1 MPKVTVVIPSYNGMK
16 YLPATVESVLQQT
29 FRDIEILIINDGSTD
44 NIIEWATQITDPRV
58 RLISQENQGLSGA
71 RNTGIINAAGEYIAF
86 IDADDLWLP
95 TKLEKQVQCL
105 DNSPQAGLAYTWTA
119 WTDETGKPTGV
130 VVASHVEGDV
140 WEQMVV
146 NDKISNGSSA
156 MVRRV
161 CFDKVG
167 LFDRELTSS
176 EDRDMWIR
184 LAAHYHF
191 AVVKEPLTLYR
202 RHSQSMSK
210 NRPKMLKNI
219 RRVFEKTFESVP
231 TELLYLRNRS
241 YAWIFLYTAWTCM
254 DEKNYQEAIKFRQ
267 QAILHYPQIFF
278 TSYCLR
284 LSLAVLI
291 MQLLGTQGYDNLRSL
306 TRHLRRL
313 VLGVAAS

>member
-1 MPKVTVVIPSYNGMK
+1 MPKVSVVIPAYNAMK
-16 YLPATVESVLQQT
+16 YLPATVESVLQQSFT
-29 FRDIEILIINDGSTD
+29 DIEILIINDGSSD
-44 NIIEWATQITDPRV
+44 NIIAWTAQITDPRV
-58 RLISQENQGLSGA
+58 QVISQQNQGLSGA
-71 RNTGIINAAGEYIAF
+71 RNTGIHHASGEYIAF

-95 TKLEKQVQCL
+95 TKLEKQVKCL
-105 DNSPQAGLAYTWTA
+105 DNSPQAGLVYTWTA

-130 VVASHVEGDV
+130 IVASHVEGYV

-156 MVRRV
+156 MVRRI

-167 LFDRELTSS
+167 LFDTELTSS

-219 RRVFEKTFESVP
+219 RRVFEKTFATVP

-241 YAWIFLYTAWTCM
+241 YGWINLYTAWTCM
-254 DEKNYQEAIKFRQ
+254 DEKNYQEAIKYRRQ
-267 QAILHYPQIFF
+267 ALLHYPQIFF
-278 TSYCLR
+278 TAYFLR
-284 LSLAVLI
+284 LSVAIVI
-291 MQLLGTQGYDNLRSL
+291 MQLLGSQGYDNLRSL
-306 TRHLRRL
+306 IRNLRRL
-313 VLGVAAS
+313 VLGAAT

>member
-1 MPKVTVVIPSYNGMK
+1 MPKVSVVIPSYNAMK

-29 FRDIEILIINDGSTD
+29 FTDFEVLIINDGSSD
-44 NIIEWATQITDPRV
+44 NILEWTTQITDPRV
-58 RLISQENQGLSGA
+58 RVISQENKGLSGA
-71 RNTGIINAAGEYIAF
+71 RNTGINNSSGEYIAF

-95 TKLEKQVQCL
+95 SKLEKQVKCL
-105 DNSPQAGLAYTWTA
+105 DNNPQAGLVYTWTA

-130 VVASHVEGDV
+130 IVASDVEGYV

-156 MVRRV
+156 MVRRI

-167 LFDRELTSS
+167 LFDTELTSS

-241 YAWIFLYTAWTCM
+241 YGWINLYTAWTCM
-254 DEKNYQEAIKFRQ
+254 DEKDYKEAIKYRRQ
-267 QAILHYPQIFF
+267 ALLHYPQLVF
-278 TSYCLR
+278 TDYFLR
-284 LSLAVLI
+284 LSVAILM
-291 MQLLGTQGYDNLRSL
+291 MQLLGSHGYDNLRSL
-306 TRHLRRL
+306 VRNLRKL
-313 VLGVAAS
+313 ILSGA

>member
-1 MPKVTVVIPSYNGMK
+1 MPKVSVVIPAYNAMQ

-29 FRDIEILIINDGSTD
+29 FTDIEILIINDGSSD
-44 NIIEWATQITDPRV
+44 NILAWTAQITDPRV
-58 RLISQENQGLSGA
+58 QVISQKNQGLSGA
-71 RNTGIINAAGEYIAF
+71 RNMGINHASGEYIAF

-95 TKLEKQVQCL
+95 TKLEKQVKCL
-105 DNSPQAGLAYTWTA
+105 DNSPQAGLVYTWTA

-130 VVASHVEGDV
+130 IVASDVEGYV

-156 MVRRV
+156 MVRRI

-167 LFDRELTSS
+167 LFDTELTSS

-219 RRVFEKTFESVP
+219 RRVFEKTFETVP

-241 YAWIFLYTAWTCM
+241 YGWINLYTAWTCM
-254 DEKNYQEAIKFRQ
+254 DEKNHQEAIKYRRQ
-267 QAILHYPQIFF
+267 ALLHYPQIFF
-278 TSYCLR
+278 TAYFLR
-284 LSLAVLI
+284 LSIAIVI
-291 MQLLGTQGYDNLRSL
+291 MQLLGSQGYDNLRSL
-306 TRHLRRL
+306 IRNLRRL
-313 VLGVAAS
+313 VLGAAT

>member
-1 MPKVTVVIPSYNGMK
+1 MPKVSVVIPAYNAMK

-29 FRDIEILIINDGSTD
+29 FTDIEILIINDGSSD
-44 NIIEWATQITDPRV
+44 NIIAWTTQITDPRV
-58 RLISQENQGLSGA
+58 QVISQQNQGLSGA
-71 RNTGIINAAGEYIAF
+71 RNTGINHASGEYIAF

-95 TKLEKQVQCL
+95 SKLEKQVKCL
-105 DNSPQAGLAYTWTA
+105 DNSPQAGLVYTWTA

-130 VVASHVEGDV
+130 IVASDVEGYV

-156 MVRRV
+156 MVRRI

-167 LFDRELTSS
+167 LFDTELTSS

-219 RRVFEKTFESVP
+219 RRVFEKTFETVP

-241 YAWIFLYTAWTCM
+241 YGWINLYTAWTCM
-254 DEKNYQEAIKFRQ
+254 DEKNHQEAIKYRRQ
-267 QAILHYPQIFF
+267 ALLHYPQIFF
-278 TSYCLR
+278 TAYFLR
-284 LSLAVLI
+284 LSVAIVI
-291 MQLLGTQGYDNLRSL
+291 MQLLGSQGYDNLRSL
-306 TRHLRRL
+306 IRNLRRL
-313 VLGVAAS
+313 VLGAAT

>member
-1 MPKVTVVIPSYNGMK
+1 MPKVSVVIPAYNAMK

-29 FRDIEILIINDGSTD
+29 FSDIEVLIINDGSTD
-44 NIIEWATQITDPRV
+44 NIIEWTAQITDPRV
-58 RLISQENQGLSGA
+58 RVISQENKGLSGA
-71 RNTGIINAAGEYIAF
+71 RNTGITNSCGEYIAF

-95 TKLEKQVQCL
+95 TKLEKQVKCL
-105 DNSPQAGLAYTWTA
+105 DDSPQAGLVYTWTA
-119 WTDETGKPTGV
+119 WTDESGKPTGV
-130 VVASHVEGDV
+130 IVASNVEGYV

-156 MVRRV
+156 MVRRI
-161 CFDKVG
+161 CFDQVG
-167 LFDRELTSS
+167 LFDTELTSS

-219 RRVFEKTFESVP
+219 RRVFEKTFASVP

-241 YAWIFLYTAWTCM
+241 YGWINLYTAWTCM
-254 DEKNYQEAIKFRQ
+254 DEKDYKEAIQYRRQ
-267 QAILHYPQIFF
+267 ALLHYPQLVF
-278 TSYCLR
+278 TNYFLR
-284 LSLAVLI
+284 LSLAILI
-291 MQLLGTQGYDNLRSL
+291 MQVLGSQGYENLRSL
-306 TRHLRRL
+306 TRNLRRL
-313 VLGVAAS
+313 VLRTAT

>member
-1 MPKVTVVIPSYNGMK
+1 MPKVSVVIPAYNAMK
-16 YLPATVESVLQQT
+16 YLPATVEIVLQQSFT
-29 FRDIEILIINDGSTD
+29 DIEILIINDGSSD
-44 NIIEWATQITDPRV
+44 NIIAWTAQITDPRV
-58 RLISQENQGLSGA
+58 QVISQQNQGLSGA
-71 RNTGIINAAGEYIAF
+71 RNTGIHHASGEYIAF

-95 TKLEKQVQCL
+95 TKLEKQVKCL
-105 DNSPQAGLAYTWTA
+105 DNSPQAGLVYTWTA

-130 VVASHVEGDV
+130 IVASHVEGYV

-156 MVRRV
+156 MVRRI

-167 LFDRELTSS
+167 LFDTELTSS

-219 RRVFEKTFESVP
+219 RRVFEKTFATVP

-241 YAWIFLYTAWTCM
+241 YGWINLYTAWTCM
-254 DEKNYQEAIKFRQ
+254 DEKNYQEAIKYRRQ
-267 QAILHYPQIFF
+267 ALLHYPQIFF
-278 TSYCLR
+278 TAYFLR
-284 LSLAVLI
+284 LSVAIVI
-291 MQLLGTQGYDNLRSL
+291 MQLLGSQGYDNLRSL
-306 TRHLRRL
+306 IRNLRRL
-313 VLGVAAS
+313 VLGAAT

>member
-1 MPKVTVVIPSYNGMK
+1 MPKVSVVIPAYNAMK

-29 FRDIEILIINDGSTD
+29 FTDIEILIINDGSSD
-44 NIIEWATQITDPRV
+44 NIIAWTTQITDPRV
-58 RLISQENQGLSGA
+58 QVISQENQGLSGA
-71 RNTGIINAAGEYIAF
+71 RNTGINHASGEYIAF

-95 TKLEKQVQCL
+95 TKLEKQVKCL
-105 DNSPQAGLAYTWTA
+105 DNYPQAGLVYTWTA

-130 VVASHVEGDV
+130 IVASDVEGYV

-156 MVRRV
+156 MVRRI

-167 LFDRELTSS
+167 LFDTELTSS

-219 RRVFEKTFESVP
+219 RRVFEKTFETVP

-241 YAWIFLYTAWTCM
+241 YGWINLYTAWTCM
-254 DEKNYQEAIKFRQ
+254 DEKNHQEAIKYRRL
-267 QAILHYPQIFF
+267 ALLHYPQIFF
-278 TSYCLR
+278 TAYFLR
-284 LSLAVLI
+284 LSVAIVI
-291 MQLLGTQGYDNLRSL
+291 MQLLGSQGYDNLRSL
-306 TRHLRRL
+306 IRNLRRL
-313 VLGVAAS
+313 VLGAAT

>member
-1 MPKVTVVIPSYNGMK
+1 MPKVSVVIPAYNAMK

-29 FRDIEILIINDGSTD
+29 FTDFEVLIINDGSSD
-44 NIIEWATQITDPRV
+44 NILEWTTQITDPRV
-58 RLISQENQGLSGA
+58 RVISQENKGLSGA
-71 RNTGIINAAGEYIAF
+71 RNTGINNSSGEYIAF

-95 TKLEKQVQCL
+95 SKLEKQVKSL
-105 DNSPQAGLAYTWTA
+105 DNNPQAGLVYTWTA

-130 VVASHVEGDV
+130 IVASDIEGYV

-156 MVRRV
+156 MVRRI

-167 LFDRELTSS
+167 LFDTELTSS

-241 YAWIFLYTAWTCM
+241 YGWINLYTAWICM
-254 DEKNYQEAIKFRQ
+254 DEKDYKEAIKYRH
-267 QAILHYPQIFF
+267 QALLHYPQLVF
-278 TSYCLR
+278 TNYFLR
-284 LSLAVLI
+284 LSVAILI
-291 MQLLGTQGYDNLRSL
+291 MQLLGSQGYENLRL
-306 TRHLRRL
+306 LVRNLRRF
-313 VLGVAAS
+313 VLGAAT